1 MAVTTLTAV
10 LGDLLQQEVD
20 ALVNPTD
27 PSLSG
32 SGGLDAAIHAA
43 GGPVILQ
50 ECVARFPSG
59 LATGD
64 AGWTSAGNLGARW
77 VIHTVTPNYA
87 AGQKDPSLLH
97 DCYRRCLEE
106 ADEIGA
112 RSVAFPLLGAG
123 AHGWPR
129 HVTIEAAIDTAL
141 ASASRVEQ
149 VRLVV
154 PDRAGY
160 EQTRAALLLRCPP
173 PVSAGTVGELFER
186 EPVQFGL
193 RGDPYL
199 WRELRSRFAVT
210 ALPADW
216 FELRRLLVDAATE
229 VLGEPLATMESAGWY
244 DSSAVVHVAAFDPG
258 HGMSAGSVHVP
269 WWSHTGIP
277 LILDRFE
284 ARRRPD
290 ASPPAD

>member
-1 MAVTTLTAV
+1 VTTLTAV
-10 LGDLLQQEVD
+10 LGDLLRQEVD

-27 PSLSG
+27 TSVRG
-32 SGGLDAAIHAA
+32 GGGLDAAIHAA

-50 ECVARFPSG
+50 ECIARFPFG

-64 AGWTSAGNLGARW
+64 AGWTSGGDLAARW
-77 VIHTVTPNYA
+77 VIHTATPNYA
-87 AGQKDPSLLH
+87 AGQRDSSLLEA
-97 DCYRRCLEE
+97 CYRRCLEV

-112 RSVAFPLLGAG
+112 RSLAFPLLGAG

-129 HVTIEAAIDTAL
+129 QVTIEAAVDAALDTPT
-141 ASASRVEQ
+141 RVEQ

-160 EQTRAALLLRCPP
+160 ERARAAVLLRCPP
-173 PVSAGTVGELFER
+173 PVTGGTIGELFER
-186 EPVQFGL
+186 APVQFGL

-199 WRELRSRFAVT
+199 WRELRARFATT

-216 FELRRLLVDAATE
+216 FELRRLLVDAIAE
-229 VLGEPLATMESAGWY
+229 VLEEPLSSRESVGWH
-244 DSSAVVHVAAFDPG
+244 DGAAAVHVPAFDPG
-258 HGMSAGSVHVP
+258 HGMSAGSVHGP

-277 LILDRFE
+277 LLLDRFE
-284 ARRRPD
+284 ARRRPE
-290 ASPPAD
+290 ASAPAH